1 MTLEELNVLPD
12 PALGD
17 VLRRCCGSSTWI
29 NAVIARKPFASRADL
44 LAASDAAWSLTNEN
58 DWHEA
63 FAHHPRIGDTGAKGW
78 AEGEQ
83 SRVRNAAATVQDD
96 LMQANRDYEARFGHI
111 YIVCATGKTAG
122 EMLADA
128 RARMDNDP
136 GTELRIAAAE
146 QHKITQ
152 LRLRKLLGETS

>member
-1 MTLEELNVLPD
+1 MTLDELNVLPD
-12 PALGD
+12 PSLGD

-29 NAVIARKPFASRADL
+29 SAMIARKPFASLTDL
-44 LAASDAAWSLTNEN
+44 LAGSDAAWSVTSES

-63 FAHHPRIGDTGAKGW
+63 FAHHPRIGDTRTKGW

-83 SRVRNAAATVQDD
+83 SQVRNEAADVQDE

-111 YIVCATGKTAG
+111 YIVCATGKSAG

-136 GTELRIAAAE
+136 ETELRIAAAE

>member
-1 MTLEELNVLPD
+1 MTLDELNVLPD
-12 PALGD
+12 DALSD

-29 NAVIARKPFASRADL
+29 DGMVARRPFASLTDL
-44 LAASDAAWSLTNEN
+44 LAASDAAWSTTSEG

-63 FAHHPRIGDTGAKGW
+63 FAHHPRIGDTRAKGW

-83 SRVRNAAATVQDD
+83 SRVRDAGSTVQNE
-96 LMQANRDYEARFGHI
+96 LVQANRDYEARFGHI

-128 RARMDNDP
+128 RARMNNDP
-136 GTELRIAAAE
+136 ETELRVAAAE